1 MFLDV
6 NGELHRIVKQEAA
19 GAWVISY
26 NNPGPPQFVLQA
38 ELDTYPRVATPE
50 DSYQSAKKE
59 QLSEAEQERLEL
71 IQPLLD
77 DEQCIKDRFHRGDVA
92 RETAAL
98 YETTSRRILQLYYR
112 YLATGILIRK
122 KELKSRGRFT
132 EEFKWAVNTFYF
144 SAKKKSL
151 KDAYDLMLLQ
161 RFTTPEGRLMEDY
174 PTYSAFKHFFYRNR
188 YDKSSQK
195 VIARDG
201 LTNFQRTARPLFG
214 SAMAWKSRIGA
225 YQMDATAADIYL
237 VSRLDRTKV
246 VGRPYVYLA
255 VDTATQL
262 IAGLYVGYDAG
273 EEAVMAC
280 LANAAMDKVAYC
292 KGFGV
297 DIDPMD
303 WPSAGL
309 PGEVI
314 IDQGR
319 DFKSGR
325 MQELCLRYG
334 LTYETLP
341 PFRPDEKGLVEK
353 MFDLIQNRYKP
364 ILRGRGIIEEDAQE
378 RWAVDYRLQASLDL
392 TQFTE
397 VIIHCIVFLN
407 CRRVLDNYQMSQ
419 EMREQGVSPTAS
431 GLWRYYVGAGKS
443 SLMEIDE
450 KEVYYMTLP
459 RINGRLTRRGIA
471 YNHFLYINREFMSGE
486 QGQRYFGQ
494 EITFAYD
501 EQSVS
506 SIYLIL
512 DGLYIPFDLAPQFS
526 IYGGAAKAES
536 ELLWQEDRRSKREH
550 KRKEDEGRVELARKI
565 AAIKNEAVPEEK
577 EFQNGETIK
586 QNRMKERDR
595 RK

>member
-6 NGELHRIVKQEAA
+6 NGELQRIVKQEVH

-26 NNPGPPQFVLQA
+26 ARPGPPQFVLQA

-50 DSYQSAKKE
+50 DCFQSIQKE
-59 QLSEAEQERLEL
+59 QLSKAERERMEL

-77 DEQCIKDRFHRGDVA
+77 DERCISDRSHRSNVA
-92 RETAAL
+92 RATA
-98 YETTSRRILQLYYR
+98 EEQGTTSKRILRLYYQ
-112 YLATGILIRK
+112 YLATSVLIRK
-122 KELKSRGRFT
+122 KEMKNETGY
-132 EEFKWAVNTFYF
+132 EEIFKWAINTFYF

-161 RFTTPEGRLMEDY
+161 RFSTQEGKLMDEY
-174 PTYSAFKHFFYRNR
+174 PSFSAFKHFYYRKQFNQ
-188 YDKSSQK
+188 SSQK
-195 VIARDG
+195 IIAREG

-214 SAMAWKSRIGA
+214 TAMAWKSRIGA
-225 YQMDATAADIYL
+225 YQMDATTADIYL
-237 VSRLDRTKV
+237 VSRLDRSKV

-255 VDTATQL
+255 VDTATQM
-262 IAGLYVGYDAG
+262 IAGLYVGFDAG

-292 KGFGV
+292 KRFDV

-303 WPSAGL
+303 WPCAGL

-314 IDQGR
+314 TDQGR
-319 DFKSGR
+319 DFTSSR

-334 LTYETLP
+334 MTYETLP

-378 RWAVDYRLQASLDL
+378 RWAVDYRQQAALDL
-392 TQFTE
+392 AQFTE
-397 VIIHCIVFLN
+397 VIIHCIIFLN
-407 CRRVLDNYQMSQ
+407 SRRVLDNYQMSQ
-419 EMREQGVSPTAS
+419 EMREQGVSPTAA
-431 GLWRYYVGAGKS
+431 GLWRYYVGAGKV
-443 SLMEIDE
+443 SLMEIEDS
-450 KEVYYMTLP
+450 EVYYMTLP
-459 RINGRLTRRGIA
+459 RTNGKLTRRGIA
-471 YNHFLYINREFMSGE
+471 YNHFLYINREFMSSE

-501 EQSVS
+501 EQSMS
-506 SIYLIL
+506 SIYLLL
-512 DGLYIPFDLAPQFS
+512 DGIYIPFDLAPQFS
-526 IYGGAAKAES
+526 IYGGAARVES
-536 ELLWQEDRRSKREH
+536 ELFWKEDRRTKRAH
-550 KRKEDEGRVELARKI
+550 KRQEDEGRVDLTRKI
-565 AAIKNEAVPEEK
+565 TAIKDDAVPVEK
-577 EFQNGETIK
+577 EFQNGEVIR
-586 QNRMKERDR
+586 QNRKEEKER